1 MKKKLEIL
9 FQKKV
14 RGKVVLITGASSGIG
29 LTVAKKMAAAG
40 AHVLLLARTLET
52 LEQVQSEI
60 LAEGGQASIFPCD
73 LSDMQDVD
81 RASQEIITQFPQIDI
96 LVNNAGRSIR
106 RAVHESFDRFHDFER
121 TMQLNY
127 FGAVRLVLNILP
139 QMIQRKKGQIINISS
154 IGVLANATR
163 FSAYVAS
170 KAALDAFSRCLSA
183 EVHSHKIAITS
194 IYMPLVRTP
203 MIAPTKI
210 YNYVPT
216 LSPEQAADLIA
227 YAVVKRPKK
236 VATHLG
242 RLASLTYSV
251 APDIN
256 NFFMSIGFN
265 LFPSSNAAKNGKEPD
280 KLNWMQKAYARIFPG
295 EHW

>member
-1 MKKKLEIL
+1 MNRKQQQR
-9 FQKKV
+9 FQQKV
-14 RGKVVLITGASSGIG
+14 HGKVVLITGASSGIG
-29 LTVAKKMAAAG
+29 LTVAHKLADAG
-40 AHVLLLARTLET
+40 AHVILVARTEDALIDAKNQIE
-52 LEQVQSEI
+52 
-60 LAEGGQASIFPCD
+60 AKGGQASVFPCD
-73 LSDMQDVD
+73 LNDLEQIDAVSKDILASVD
-81 RASQEIITQFPQIDI
+81 HIDI
-96 LVNNAGRSIR
+96 LINNAGRSIR
-106 RAVHESFDRFHDFER
+106 RAVHESTERFHDFER

-127 FGAVRLVLNILP
+127 FGSVRLILNLLP
-139 QMIQRKKGQIINISS
+139 QMMDRQAGQIINISS

-194 IYMPLVRTP
+194 VYMPLVRTP

-210 YNYVPT
+210 YKYVPT
-216 LSPEQAADLIA
+216 LSPEQAADLVA
-227 YAVVKRPKK
+227 YAIVKRPKK

-242 RLASLTYSV
+242 RLASITYSI

-256 NFFMSIGFN
+256 NKLMSIGYN
-265 LFPSSNAAKNGKEPD
+265 LFPSSTASVGRQE
-280 KLNWMQKAYARIFPG
+280 KLNFVQRAYARIFPG

>member
-1 MKKKLEIL
+1 MNAKLQKL
-9 FQKKV
+9 FEQKV
-14 RGKVVLITGASSGIG
+14 NGKTIIVTGASSGIG
-29 LTVAKKMAAAG
+29 LTVAKSLAKAG
-40 AHVLLLARTLET
+40 AHVLLISRTKET
-52 LEQVQSEI
+52 LDEVKAEI
-60 LAEGGQASIFPCD
+60 EANGGKASVFPCD
-73 LSDMQDVD
+73 LNDMESIDAVSKDILASVD
-81 RASQEIITQFPQIDI
+81 HIDI
-96 LVNNAGRSIR
+96 LINNAGRSIR
-106 RAVHESFDRFHDFER
+106 RAVHESVDRFHDFER

-127 FGAVRLVLNILP
+127 FGAVRLVLNLLP
-139 QMIQRKKGQIINISS
+139 HMIDRKNGQIINISS

-183 EVHSHKIAITS
+183 EVLKHKIAITS

-210 YNYVPT
+210 YKYVPT
-216 LSPEQAADLIA
+216 LSTDEAADLVALAI
-227 YAVVKRPKK
+227 VKRPKK

-242 RLASLTYSV
+242 RLASITYAI

-256 NFFMSIGFN
+256 NVLMSIGFN
-265 LFPSSNAAKNGKEPD
+265 LFPSSSASMGEQQ
-280 KLNWMQKAYARIFPG
+280 KLSLMQRLYVKLFPG